1 MGPGRRM
8 VSKVSLWKMP
18 FSGLCKESPFN
29 VLHNVQKCQN
39 ARLSV
44 PQNIKI
50 KFLVVNRDI
59 ECKSRVSSSEGH
71 WPGIEAKLIILIWK
85 SNFRLALQN
94 WKSPNALLLVFCIFY
109 IYSCYVLRQKNHFM
123 FEGNVTNIIWKRFT
137 RTSPSGKLKATQPEG
152 NYRWL
157 AWGEVQLGK
166 ASDTS
171 LVQKTPRDI

>member
-18 FSGLCKESPFN
+18 FPGFCKESPFN

-44 PQNIKI
+44 TQNIKI

-59 ECKSRVSSSEGH
+59 ECKSSFEGQ
-71 WPGIEAKLIILIWK
+71 WPGIEAKLIIQIWK

-109 IYSCYVLRQKNHFM
+109 IYCCYVLRQKKTHFM
-123 FEGNVTNIIWKRFT
+123 MSPVWRKREYHMKALYQNIPIR
-137 RTSPSGKLKATQPEG
+137 E
-152 NYRWL
+152 N
-157 AWGEVQLGK
+157 
-166 ASDTS
+166 
-171 LVQKTPRDI
+171 

>member
-18 FSGLCKESPFN
+18 FSGFCKESPFN

-59 ECKSRVSSSEGH
+59 ECKSSFEGQC
-71 WPGIEAKLIILIWK
+71 PGIEAKLIIQIWK

-109 IYSCYVLRQKNHFM
+109 IIFLLRAETKKTHFM
-123 FEGNVTNIIWKRFT
+123 MSSVWRKRDKYHMKALYQNIPIR
-137 RTSPSGKLKATQPEG
+137 E
-152 NYRWL
+152 N
-157 AWGEVQLGK
+157 
-166 ASDTS
+166 
-171 LVQKTPRDI
+171 